1 MAAVSLYLEDALH
14 ERAKAHAEKERR
26 SLSAQIAYWAEQ
38 AIEKELKKEAASG
51 DAAEVAA

>member
-38 AIEKELKKEAASG
+38 AIDKELKKEAASG
-51 DAAEVAA
+51 DAEEAA